1 MTKRCV
7 WFAIAILILSLTPT
21 LSFGQ
26 VTTGTIFGTVTDAQG
41 AAVQNATVTVT
52 DISKGTIDT
61 ATTNDSGNYTVT
73 HLIPDAYSVK
83 IEAPGF
89 KTFEQKSVTVSADAS
104 QKVDAQLQIGSA
116 SETLEVT
123 AEAPQL
129 QTTNAGR
136 WHHLQ

>member
-1 MTKRCV
+1 MQSDQYVGDEMTKRFV
-7 WFAIAILILSLTPT
+7 GFAVAILVISLVPV

-41 AAVQNATVTVT
+41 AAVQKATVTIT
-52 DISKGTIDT
+52 DVSKGTSDV
-61 ATTNDSGNYTVT
+61 AATNDSGNYTVT

-104 QKVDAQLQIGSA
+104 
-116 SETLEVT
+116 
-123 AEAPQL
+123 AE
-129 QTTNAGR
+129 G
-136 WHHLQ
+136 